1 MCKCASQERPATVRV
16 AIPGFRFFPVSPEK
30 NPEVLANAVQSHRNT
45 DNGGSEVSL
54 RSFLA
59 FLRQDTGARLVAF
72 VFCVF

>member
-1 MCKCASQERPATVRV
+1 MCRCASQERPATGRV
-16 AIPGFRFFPVSPEK
+16 AIPGFRVLSRK
-30 NPEVLANAVQSHRNT
+30 HPEVLVNAVQSHRNT